1 MDLTLAVVILAITI
15 AFVFILVWVIV
26 VVPQNRARKNQEKV
40 IEELKIGE
48 QIVTVG
54 GVIGKLTYLNREEDL
69 ARIEVAPGV
78 EIRIIPA
85 AISHPLDYMQR
96 LARMEQEASQPR
108 AQQAKQSKGKSN
120 APAKK

>member
-1 MDLTLAVVILAITI
+1 MDLTLAVVVLAITI
-15 AFVFILVWVIV
+15 AFVFILVWVVV
-26 VVPQNRARKNQEKV
+26 VVPQNRARKNQEQV
-40 IEELKIGE
+40 VAELKIGE

-96 LARMEQEASQPR
+96 LARMEQEANRPRSQPV
-108 AQQAKQSKGKSN
+108 KGRSGRSARK
-120 APAKK
+120 

>member
-1 MDLTLAVVILAITI
+1 MDLTLAVVVLAITI
-15 AFVFILVWVIV
+15 AFVFILVWVVV
-26 VVPQNRARKNQEKV
+26 VVPQNRARKNQEQV
-40 IEELKIGE
+40 VAELKIGE

-96 LARMEQEASQPR
+96 LARMEREASQPR
-108 AQQAKQSKGKSN
+108 SQ
-120 APAKK
+120 PAKGRSGRATRK

>member
-1 MDLTLAVVILAITI
+1 MDLTLAVVVLAITI
-15 AFVFILVWVIV
+15 AFVFILVWVV
-26 VVPQNRARKNQEKV
+26 VVMPQNRARKNQERV

-96 LARMEQEASQPR
+96 LARLEQEANQP
-108 AQQAKQSKGKSN
+108 KSR
-120 APAKK
+120 PAKGRTGSSARK

>member
-1 MDLTLAVVILAITI
+1 MDLTLATVVLAITI

-26 VVPQNRARKNQEKV
+26 VMPQNRARKNQEKV

-96 LARMEQEASQPR
+96 LARMEQEASKPKAQP
-108 AQQAKQSKGKSN
+108 KGRSN
-120 APAKK
+120 ASAKK